1 MIIGKFRDTF
11 SNVSYSFLLIS
22 FTEQSHSHFFFAAI
36 NFFNTFAA
44 NNMFKKILIYFLVVC
59 SVSNGAMQLV
69 VYSGYKMN
77 KEYITSVF
85 CINKEHPE
93 LHCDG
98 QCFLAKKLKD
108 LDSKNKQVQENLKRI
123 VEAEPKFHHTT
134 INHQLSYFIIK
145 QESGYLEKPIKD
157 LSVSIFHPPKTV

>member
-1 MIIGKFRDTF
+1 
-11 SNVSYSFLLIS
+11 
-22 FTEQSHSHFFFAAI
+22 
-36 NFFNTFAA
+36 
-44 NNMFKKILIYFLVVC
+44 MFKKILIYLLVIC

-123 VEAEPKFHHTT
+123 VEAEPKFQITD
-134 INHQLSYFIIK
+134 INHQIPYFIIK
-145 QESGYLEKPIKD
+145 SESGYLQKPVKN

>member
-1 MIIGKFRDTF
+1 
-11 SNVSYSFLLIS
+11 
-22 FTEQSHSHFFFAAI
+22 
-36 NFFNTFAA
+36 
-44 NNMFKKILIYFLVVC
+44 MFKKILIYLLVIC
-59 SVSNGAMQLV
+59 SLSNGAMQLV

-108 LDSKNKQVQENLKRI
+108 LDGKNKQVHENLKR
-123 VEAEPKFHHTT
+123 VAEAEPKFQTIA
-134 INHQLSYFIIK
+134 INHQIPSFIIK
-145 QESGYLEKPIKD
+145 SESGYLEKPVKD
-157 LSVSIFHPPKTV
+157 LSASIFHPPKTV

>member
-1 MIIGKFRDTF
+1 MVRF
-11 SNVSYSFLLIS
+11 S
-22 FTEQSHSHFFFAAI
+22 FAAF

-44 NNMFKKILIYFLVVC
+44 NTMFKKILIYLLVIC

-123 VEAEPKFHHTT
+123 VEAEPKFQITA
-134 INHQLSYFIIK
+134 INHQIPYFIIK
-145 QESGYLEKPIKD
+145 SESGYLEKPVKD